1 MKWIVHYI
9 IVLKYCAEEVENN
22 VDWWFFHYHN
32 SIMSVQNFF
41 FTLLN
46 NLCSL
51 FFFYQTVSVTQES
64 HWHTFTCDILVSSVK
79 LVSGFYLN
87 HDYICISWCK
97 LWSIF
102 FFWLFITVGHCWSAI
117 SKDQFA
123 FCVLNGCL
131 SVYSLSDITAAIL
144 LVLDVYVVSYWESSC
159 KHGHIFFW
167 QIY

>member
-51 FFFYQTVSVTQES
+51 FFFFFYQTVSVTQES

-102 FFWLFITVGHCWSAI
+102 FFLVVYHRRPLLKCHIERPVCFLCFKWLSFSVFALWHYSCNTTSARRL
-117 SKDQFA
+117 
-123 FCVLNGCL
+123 C
-131 SVYSLSDITAAIL
+131 SVIL
-144 LVLDVYVVSYWESSC
+144 RVKL
-159 KHGHIFFW
+159 
-167 QIY
+167 